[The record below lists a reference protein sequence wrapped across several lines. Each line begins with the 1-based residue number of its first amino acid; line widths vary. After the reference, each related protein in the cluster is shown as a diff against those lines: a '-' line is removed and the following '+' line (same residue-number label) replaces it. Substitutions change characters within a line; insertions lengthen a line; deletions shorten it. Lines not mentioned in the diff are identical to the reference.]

1 MTTVLATIGA
11 VVIVL
16 GAATKIPLAAA
27 ALIRACIPLLTAMSD
42 FRDALCRTRRT
53 HTAIHRS
60 RECETETT
68 IQYRG
73 CYRCPANIGPAP
85 DVSPKDHQAQPAPGV
100 ERSP

>member
-27 ALIRACIPLLTAMSD
+27 ALIRACIPVVTAISD
-42 FRDALCRTRRT
+42 FHDALYRQRRTR
-53 HTAIHRS
+53 TAIHRS
-60 RECETETT
+60 RECRNGTT

-73 CYRCPANIGPAP
+73 CYCRPANIAPAP
-85 DVSPKDHQAQPAPGV
+85 DVSLKGHQTQPAPGV